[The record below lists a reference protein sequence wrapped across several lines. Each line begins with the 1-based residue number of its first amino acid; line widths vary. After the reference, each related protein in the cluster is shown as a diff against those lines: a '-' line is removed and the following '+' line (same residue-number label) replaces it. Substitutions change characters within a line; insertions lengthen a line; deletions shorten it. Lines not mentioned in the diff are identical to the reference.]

1 MNSVKFQD
9 TNTIHIKVLHFYTLI
24 NGQKEKLRI
33 ISHLQLYQIVR
44 YPGIN
49 LSKVVK
55 DLYSENYKTSIKM
68 LKKT

>member
-9 TNTIHIKVLHFYTLI
+9 TNTIHIKVLHFSTLI
-24 NGQKEKLRI
+24 NSQKLRI

-49 LSKVVK
+49 LFKVVK

>member
-9 TNTIHIKVLHFYTLI
+9 TNTIHIKVLHFSTLI
-24 NGQKEKLRI
+24 NSQKEKLRI
-33 ISHLQLYQIVR
+33 TSHLQLYQIVR
-44 YPGIN
+44 YPGIS

-55 DLYSENYKTSIKM
+55 DLYSENYKTSINM

>member
-9 TNTIHIKVLHFYTLI
+9 TNTIHIKVLHFSTLI
-24 NGQKEKLRI
+24 NSQKLRI